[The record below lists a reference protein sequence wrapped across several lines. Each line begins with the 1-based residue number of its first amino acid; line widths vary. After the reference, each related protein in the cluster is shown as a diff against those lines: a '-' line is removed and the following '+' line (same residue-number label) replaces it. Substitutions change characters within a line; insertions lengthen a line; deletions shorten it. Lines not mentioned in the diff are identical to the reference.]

1 MGNHLLMQLLTFR
14 NYSSPNFSIISPSQ
28 PFNSLCLSVTKTREE
43 NGSHLHRHSLG
54 HHLAPL
60 GVFLKFGCQVLDF
73 QLSKLIMVCVNWMI
87 EFRITFW
94 IQIDF
99 IYSFHLC
106 NTPCPIAEWWHDDAG
121 GVLDLFG
128 ADFFR
133 LPSWNCLCCLC
144 HHQVIIHSGKYHL
157 SCIFLHITPTIQFLY
172 MCHVHPAD

>member
-54 HHLAPL
+54 HHLAPPWCL
-60 GVFLKFGCQVLDF
+60 PQV
-73 QLSKLIMVCVNWMI
+73 WM
-87 EFRITFW
+87 
-94 IQIDF
+94 
-99 IYSFHLC
+99 
-106 NTPCPIAEWWHDDAG
+106 PG

-144 HHQVIIHSGKYHL
+144 HHQVIIHSLVVGECGGPMEL
-157 SCIFLHITPTIQFLY
+157 
-172 MCHVHPAD
+172 A